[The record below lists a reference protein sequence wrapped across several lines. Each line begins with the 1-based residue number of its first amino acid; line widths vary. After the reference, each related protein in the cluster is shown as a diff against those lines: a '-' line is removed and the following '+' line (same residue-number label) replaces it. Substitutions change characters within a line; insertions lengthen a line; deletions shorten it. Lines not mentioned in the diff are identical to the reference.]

1 MEDGCSRMMGKSEG
15 FLKMRETE
23 RERNREKNE
32 RKVRETLQN
41 IYAQANL
48 RDIYIYTHRGKES
61 FRRERESSPRRILQA
76 RRLLHN
82 SGVRQKQNY
91 VHEKNTRVTVE
102 SSHSLGSRAL
112 ENPRQKTLKRP
123 I

>member
-23 RERNREKNE
+23 REKKREKNE

-48 RDIYIYTHRGKES
+48 RDIYIYIYIHTEEKKASGEKE
-61 FRRERESSPRRILQA
+61 
-76 RRLLHN
+76 
-82 SGVRQKQNY
+82 
-91 VHEKNTRVTVE
+91 
-102 SSHSLGSRAL
+102 RAL
-112 ENPRQKTLKRP
+112 LEGSCRRGGYCIIPAYGRSRTMFMRKTRG
-123 I
+123 